1 MMTSLQKKAPDIQAL
16 FFVSYSNDFVTN
28 EVLST

>member
-1 MMTSLQKKAPDIQAL
+1 MMPSLQKKAPGTQAL

-28 EVLST
+28 EVSST